1 METITELAVELRPDG
16 IPIKRDL
23 FYRQLIE
30 ILPFPIFIHDGKFI
44 TWANDNTAELL
55 GLEDLDKVIGNRIE
69 EVFGPAFWQT
79 LATNINE
86 AMRDHRSSCFQQVE
100 LAPNDGEKVYLE
112 LTSLLY
118 VFGYRQTV
126 LSFMRDITA
135 KVLAEKARKEYE
147 QRFRLFMNNL
157 PGLAFIKNLQGQY
170 IYFNR
175 SFIRLSGYDGT
186 KLASMDAKQIWSEDV
201 AEKLLEQEVQVLKK
215 GGPIDAI
222 VTRVHD
228 GVTQYWHRSI
238 FPIGDG
244 WNFQYIGGV
253 CVDITSQIEAEK
265 NLLLKK
271 REAEEYATE
280 LERSNI
286 ALDVILKHQRA
297 DFEKYSGKLVNNIK
311 KLVIP
316 YLEMMNQT
324 GLQEDQARNVG
335 MALANLNNIISPVAN
350 KMSHKLS
357 KLSPRELEV
366 ALLVKDG
373 KSTLEIADGLCI
385 SDSAVSVHRKNIRRK
400 MGLKGRRVNLRVFLQ
415 GVEDS
420 DFSR

>member
-16 IPIKRDL
+16 IPVKRDL

-55 GLEDLDKVIGNRIE
+55 GLEDLDKVIGNPIE
-69 EVFGPAFWQT
+69 EVFGPAFWHT

-100 LAPNDGEKVYLE
+100 LTPNDGEKVYLE
-112 LTSLLY
+112 LTSLFY

-126 LSFMRDITA
+126 LSFMRDVTA

-157 PGLAFIKNLQGQY
+157 PGLAFIKDLQGQY

-228 GVTQYWHRSI
+228 GVTQYWHRSV

-244 WNFQYIGGV
+244 WNFKYIGGV

-265 NLLLKK
+265 KMLQKK
-271 REAEEYATE
+271 RRRRNTP
-280 LERSNI
+280 RSW
-286 ALDVILKHQRA
+286 
-297 DFEKYSGKLVNNIK
+297 SG
-311 KLVIP
+311 P
-316 YLEMMNQT
+316 
-324 GLQEDQARNVG
+324 
-335 MALANLNNIISPVAN
+335 ISPW
-350 KMSHKLS
+350 M
-357 KLSPRELEV
+357 
-366 ALLVKDG
+366 
-373 KSTLEIADGLCI
+373 
-385 SDSAVSVHRKNIRRK
+385 
-400 MGLKGRRVNLRVFLQ
+400 
-415 GVEDS
+415 
-420 DFSR
+420 